1 MKRPEP
7 QQTLGLRLVAEK
19 GLDAYVVPLEVE
31 GAPDDQAGDPVV
43 DAAAV
48 SNVSGVKN
56 GGIQVFIR
64 TRDGLQVQKKGL
76 TYQGLVKLVEKL
88 EGLC

>member
-1 MKRPEP
+1 MPVNTGTSEN
-7 QQTLGLRLVAEK
+7 LAE
-19 GLDAYVVPLEVE
+19 
-31 GAPDDQAGDPVV
+31 
-43 DAAAV
+43 
-48 SNVSGVKN
+48 NRTFT
-56 GGIQVFIR
+56 IQIFIR